1 MIVTTFL
8 NHPVVLRVPLLTHS
22 TVKWV
27 QANLLVRFRGV
38 IQDMLGDE
46 CYVGAYKNEGTWNT
60 NNSQMFLNFPSV
72 ILRIPASGIVGCSY
86 VYLYVTISLKKEI
99 QGEECRHCYRGPNR
113 TLSVSVSF
121 THYGTAWINLKNCC
135 L

>member
-27 QANLLVRFRGV
+27 QANSLVRFRGV
-38 IQDMLGDE
+38 IQDMLGNE
-46 CYVGAYKNEGTWNT
+46 CYVGAYKNEGTRNT
-60 NNSQMFLNFPSV
+60 NNPQMFLNFPWV

-86 VYLYVTISLKKEI
+86 VYLFVMFEESYGSNSESHVLQSLAV
-99 QGEECRHCYRGPNR
+99 GEEVSGP
-113 TLSVSVSF
+113 V
-121 THYGTAWINLKNCC
+121 
-135 L
+135 